1 MAKTTSKNIPD
12 KSADPNLSDDN
23 QQTSQDLPDGY
34 EVLVG
39 DDTQQSVEDA
49 QQFAEELISLRNLI
63 QRYADQMEKLSAEV
77 KEHNDSL
84 KNLMSNDQELSQL
97 EEQAKAITTD
107 LRAKQQR
114 IKESPESVQIQVKVK
129 ELKEELSELKA
140 ALNNY
145 LLRYYQMTGS
155 TVIEDDTGDER
166 EIVFQAK
173 LGRKKSA

>member
-1 MAKTTSKNIPD
+1 
-12 KSADPNLSDDN
+12 
-23 QQTSQDLPDGY
+23 
-34 EVLVG
+34 
-39 DDTQQSVEDA
+39 
-49 QQFAEELISLRNLI
+49 
-63 QRYADQMEKLSAEV
+63 MEKLSAEV